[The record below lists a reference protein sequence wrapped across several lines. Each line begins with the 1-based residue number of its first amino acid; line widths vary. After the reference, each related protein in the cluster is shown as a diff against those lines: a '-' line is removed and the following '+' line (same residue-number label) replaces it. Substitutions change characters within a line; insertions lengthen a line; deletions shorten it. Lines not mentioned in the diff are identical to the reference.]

1 MSQEFTISSG
11 PLPGSG
17 KDLRE
22 GRDVRHR
29 GADAPD

>member
-11 PLPGSG
+11 PLPVG